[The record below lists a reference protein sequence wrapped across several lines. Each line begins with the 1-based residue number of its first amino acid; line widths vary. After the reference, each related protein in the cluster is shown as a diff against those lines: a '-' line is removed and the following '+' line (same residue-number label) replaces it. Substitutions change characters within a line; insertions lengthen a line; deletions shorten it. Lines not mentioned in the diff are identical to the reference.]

1 MYKSPHSHD
10 LEGRD
15 VQAPA
20 LNTTASNSNT
30 AMRQGER
37 GRILLS
43 MVHNEST
50 YYAAILLPGSYLVR
64 RTYYEIRR

>member
-1 MYKSPHSHD
+1 MFKSLPSHD

-20 LNTTASNSNT
+20 LNTTASKLNAT
-30 AMRQGER
+30 MRQGER

-43 MVHNEST
+43 MVHNEGT
-50 YYAAILLPGSYLVR
+50 HYAAILLPGSYLVR
-64 RTYYEIRR
+64 RTYHEM